1 MLWYSVEDILRYRQE
16 SVSRPKMIN
25 ILINEITK
33 ALDVDD
39 IQKADQKLER
49 LKSILGEEN
58 SEYKNML
65 QSIEDAKLIMEY

>member
-1 MLWYSVEDILRYRQE
+1 
-16 SVSRPKMIN
+16 MIN
-25 ILINEITK
+25 ILINEIVK

-39 IQKADQKLER
+39 IQKADQELER

-65 QSIEDAKLIMEY
+65 QSIEDAKLIMEC

>member
-1 MLWYSVEDILRYRQE
+1 M
-16 SVSRPKMIN
+16 
-25 ILINEITK
+25 
-33 ALDVDD
+33 
-39 IQKADQKLER
+39 KLER